1 MNFSG
6 LHRRHFRAGCASIAI
21 TAALLS
27 GLAPASAQSFNRDTS
42 VIFANGGVVAT
53 LDPLRADY
61 AQTSFVVSTIYDTL
75 VTYDADTKIVGRLA
89 TAFDVSDDAMSIK
102 LTLRDDVA
110 FHDGAK
116 FTAKDVAFTLDRLKA
131 LGIGVASQVPEYDR
145 TEAEDDTHLTIHLSR
160 PSSIFLGAL
169 SKIYILNSALVSAH
183 ADADQ
188 GQAWLRA
195 NTAGSGPY
203 DVSMLRG
210 DDVIVS
216 LAKDYWDPADHRPTS
231 IVFRRVDESPTQRD
245 EMLAGNIDLSVLGM
259 GYRDAQTLDASDTA
273 TDARLRP
280 ALETSVIFNTQVGP
294 TADPRVRRAIRLAYD
309 YAGGLKAIRLGNGE
323 IANGPLPAAMP
334 CRPDLPPIAQD
345 LDGARQLLKN
355 AGQEKLA
362 LKMLYQPQ
370 IEVQRQ
376 EATLLQSNLRDIG
389 VELTLEPVT
398 FASYMGM
405 LSKVDTIPQMMLLD
419 DFAQFPDPGA
429 MLFKGFHS
437 NAVGTNRSGYSN
449 PEVDKIL
456 DTAIAT
462 ADNDKRCDL
471 YKQAQVIIDAD
482 SPQMTMYSV
491 GRPVPY
497 RDQHLQPV
505 QVSYVVFP
513 LAPAD
518 LRLKN

>member
-6 LHRRHFRAGCASIAI
+6 LHRHRFRTGCAAIAI

-27 GLAPASAQSFNRDTS
+27 AMAPASAQSFNRDTS

-75 VTYDADTKIVGRLA
+75 ITYDAEAKIAPRLA
-89 TAFDVSDDAMSIK
+89 TDFKVSDDAMSVT
-102 LTLRDDVA
+102 LTLRDDVK
-110 FHDGAK
+110 FHDGTP
-116 FTAKDVAFTLDRLKA
+116 FGAKDVAYTLDRLKT
-131 LGIGVASQVPEYDR
+131 LGIGVASQVPEYDH
-145 TEAEDDTHLTIHLSR
+145 TEIQDDTHLTIRLSR

-169 SKIYILNSALVSAH
+169 SKIYILNSTLVA
-183 ADADQ
+183 ANAAADQ
-188 GQAWLRA
+188 GQAWLQA

-203 DVSMLRG
+203 DVSLLRG

-216 LAKDYWDPADHRPTS
+216 LADGYWDPADHRPSS
-231 IVFRRVDESPTQRD
+231 IVFRRIDESPTQRD
-245 EMLAGNIDLSVLGM
+245 EILAGNVDLSVLGM
-259 GYRDAQTLDASDTA
+259 GYRDAQALDESELA

-280 ALETSVIFNTQVGP
+280 ALETAVIFNTQVGP
-294 TADPRVRRAIRLAYD
+294 TADAKVRKAIRLAYD
-309 YAGGLKAIRLGNGE
+309 YEGGLKGIRLGNGE

-334 CRPDLPPIAQD
+334 CRPDLPPIAQN
-345 LDGARQLLKN
+345 LDEAKALLKE
-355 AGQEKLA
+355 AGAEGLT
-362 LKMLYQPQ
+362 LTMLYQPQ

-376 EATLLQSNLRDIG
+376 EATLLQSNLADIG
-389 VELTLEPVT
+389 VTLTLEPVT
-398 FASYMGM
+398 FAAYMGM
-405 LSKVDTIPQMMLLD
+405 LSNVDTIPQMMLLD

-429 MLFKGFHS
+429 MLFKGFRS
-437 NAVGTNRSGYSN
+437 TAVGTNRSGYSN

-456 DTAIAT
+456 DEAIGT
-462 ADNDKRCDL
+462 ADADKRCEL
-471 YKQAQVIIDAD
+471 YKQAQVIIDGD

-518 LRLKN
+518 LRLKD